1 MKLHFFLTLEH
12 CARFDASIGCFY
24 KLFRMDTTS
33 DEAKKVEGLTNFQN
47 SLLFLEQELKNRGTK
62 FFNGKEQPGMLDYM
76 IWPWIERVE
85 TISKFHS
92 TLPEIIPR
100 DEFPNFNFWIQNMLN
115 NSAVKEYFLDS
126 QTHYTY
132 QLSSREGKNNYDLL

>member
-1 MKLHFFLTLEH
+1 
-12 CARFDASIGCFY
+12 
-24 KLFRMDTTS
+24 MDTTS
-33 DEAKKVEGLTNFQN
+33 DEAKKIELLTNFQN
-47 SLLFLEQELKNRGTK
+47 SLLFLEQELKNRETK
-62 FFNGKEQPGMLDYM
+62 FFYGKEQPGMLDYM

-85 TISKFHS
+85 TISKFHP
-92 TLPEIIPR
+92 TLSEIIPQ

-132 QLSSREGKNNYDLL
+132 QLSSKEGKNNYDLL